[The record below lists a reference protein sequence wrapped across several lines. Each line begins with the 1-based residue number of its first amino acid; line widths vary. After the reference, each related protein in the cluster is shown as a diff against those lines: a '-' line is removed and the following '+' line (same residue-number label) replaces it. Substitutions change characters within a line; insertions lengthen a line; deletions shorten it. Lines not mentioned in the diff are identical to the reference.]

1 MRLTQK
7 VAGLEEFIRVAETLS
22 FARAAESLG
31 LANSAVSKAI
41 RELESRLGA
50 RLFYR
55 TTRSVSLTEE
65 GSQLYARATR
75 WVADLDEMQS
85 ANAAGE
91 LTGQIRIDM
100 PATFGRSLVMPQL
113 ARFLIQHPDIS
124 IDVRTND
131 QHINLVAEGV
141 DLALRIGDLE
151 ASDLVVKPLGRLRL
165 GTYICPHCLER
176 YGSPLKPSDLPT
188 HRLIAFVLPSGRCK
202 PMFYR
207 LGDEEISIDT
217 SHSVASFNNGEAMR
231 DATIH
236 GMGIAQFPTFHAAK
250 ALSQGLLVPIL
261 QGQDAPGP
269 AIQLVYPSRKYQPRR
284 IRVLI
289 DFLAEVLDEALRAEV
304 VM

>member
-22 FARAAESLG
+22 FTRAAESLG
-31 LANSAVSKAI
+31 LANSAISKAI
-41 RELESRLGA
+41 RELESRLGT

-75 WVADLDEMQS
+75 WMGDLEEMQS
-85 ANAAGE
+85 LNTAGR
-91 LTGQIRIDM
+91 LVGQVRIDM
-100 PATFGRSLVMPQL
+100 PVSIGRSVVMPHL
-113 ARFLIQHPDIS
+113 ARFLAQHPGIS
-124 IDVRTND
+124 VDVRTND
-131 QHINLVAEGV
+131 QHIDLVAEGV

-151 ASDLVVKPLGRLRL
+151 ASDLIVKPLGRLRL
-165 GTYICPHCLER
+165 GTYLCPQCLER
-176 YGSPLKPSDLPT
+176 YGAPLKPSDLSM

-207 LGDEEISIDT
+207 RDGEEISIDT
-217 SHSVASFNNGEAMR
+217 SRPVASFNNGEAMR

-236 GMGIAQFPTFHAAK
+236 GMGIAQFPAVHAAE
-250 ALSQGLLVPIL
+250 AVRQGLLVPIL

-269 AIQLVYPSRKYQPRR
+269 AIQLVYPSRQYQPRR

-289 DFLAEVLDEALRAEV
+289 DFLAEVLDEALHDEV
-304 VM
+304 VS